1 MEQIEN
7 FLKEAVFLDTES
19 TGLHNEAELC
29 ELGAAIFNIDF
40 EIVDKYEELFGVD
53 VPISPETSA
62 VNSISQKM
70 LEGKPK
76 FLERGDEFPWIYAE
90 YKIAHNA
97 DYDKK
102 LVDKHLFS
110 LGKEKTGDWICTL
123 KLAKYLYPD
132 EPSHKLNYY
141 RYKFSLVPDD
151 MISHRALNDVRILA
165 GFFQKMLYDLIE
177 REILDPFQ
185 PIGPQLLNIQERPKE
200 IRRFPAYGKH
210 AGKYFDEIPI
220 DYWEW
225 AVMNLRSLQ
234 PDNENYDKDFA
245 YSVGKYLKGKI

>member
-1 MEQIEN
+1 MKHLEQ
-7 FLKEAVFLDTES
+7 FLVETVFLDTES
-19 TGLHNEAELC
+19 TGLHDECELC
-29 ELGAAIFNIDF
+29 ELGAVKINFNF
-40 EIVDKYEELFGVD
+40 EIIEKYEELFGVD
-53 VPISPETSA
+53 VPIDPQTSA
-62 VNSISQKM
+62 VNNISQQM

-76 FLERGDEFPWIYAE
+76 FLERGDEDQWIYAS

-102 LVDKHLFS
+102 LVNKHLFAV
-110 LGKEKTGDWICTL
+110 GKEPSKNWICTL
-123 KLAKYLYPD
+123 KLAKFLYPD
-132 EPSHKLNYY
+132 EPSHKLGFY
-141 RYKFSLVPDD
+141 RYKYSLVPDD
-151 MISHRALNDVRILA
+151 LISHRAINDVKIMISL
-165 GFFQKMLYDLIE
+165 FQKILYDLIE
-177 REILDPFQ
+177 QNTLDPFS
-185 PIGPQLLNIQERPKE
+185 PIGPQLLEIQERPKE
-200 IRRFPAYGKH
+200 VRRFPAFGKH